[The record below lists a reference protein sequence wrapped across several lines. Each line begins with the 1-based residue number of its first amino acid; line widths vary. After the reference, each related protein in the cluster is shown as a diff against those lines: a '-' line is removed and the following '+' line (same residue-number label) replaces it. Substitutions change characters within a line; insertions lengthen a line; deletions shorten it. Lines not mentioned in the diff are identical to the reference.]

1 MDKMTPLNTEN
12 KTKKNLE
19 YELRIREGELEM
31 LNNTLIE
38 MFARNSITPLVDRV
52 QLEVTDK
59 LKEISKIKEQ
69 LNSLKKKE
77 VSFDNKGDNIYDSVK
92 KEKKLTYDE
101 VYKNK
106 PEKNLANIREKIDKM
121 SLDDNYM
128 HNNLFLCDLSDIK
141 IPSEKVKSVFF
152 DVRSRKVIIKVYDF
166 LAKVV
171 SWDETCC
178 DMVPIISVIESSKAQ
193 ELKFDFSIEH
203 INPSGV
209 GGYVEKY
216 SGARITTIYRDDL
229 SYENDDLSTISIEIA
244 YKDVSY
250 ETSK

>member
-1 MDKMTPLNTEN
+1 MDKMTSLNMEN

-19 YELRIREGELEM
+19 YELAIREGELKM

-38 MFARNSITPLVDRV
+38 MFAKNSTTPLIDRV

-59 LKEISKIKEQ
+59 LKEISKIREQ
-69 LNSLKKKE
+69 LNSLEKKE
-77 VSFDNKGDNIYDSVK
+77 IPFDDKGDNIYDSVK
-92 KEKKLTYDE
+92 KEKKLTYE
-101 VYKNK
+101 EAYKNK

-141 IPSEKVKSVFF
+141 IPSEKVRGVLF
-152 DVRSRKVIIKVYDF
+152 DVRSRKVIIRVYDF

-178 DMVPIISVIESSKAQ
+178 DMVPIINIIETSKAQ
-193 ELKFDFSIEH
+193 GLKFDFSIKH
-203 INPSGV
+203 INPSGM

-216 SGARITTIYRDDL
+216 SGARIINIYRDDL
-229 SYENDDLSTISIEIA
+229 SYENDDLSTISIEIE

>member
-19 YELRIREGELEM
+19 YELTIREGELEM

-77 VSFDNKGDNIYDSVK
+77 TPFDDKSCSDNIYDSVK

-106 PEKNLANIREKIDKM
+106 PEKNFANIREKIDKM

-128 HNNLFLCDLSDIK
+128 HNNLFIK
-141 IPSEKVKSVFF
+141 QKNKFKNRF
-152 DVRSRKVIIKVYDF
+152 IINN
-166 LAKVV
+166 
-171 SWDETCC
+171 
-178 DMVPIISVIESSKAQ
+178 Q
-193 ELKFDFSIEH
+193 
-203 INPSGV
+203 
-209 GGYVEKY
+209 
-216 SGARITTIYRDDL
+216 
-229 SYENDDLSTISIEIA
+229 
-244 YKDVSY
+244 
-250 ETSK
+250 